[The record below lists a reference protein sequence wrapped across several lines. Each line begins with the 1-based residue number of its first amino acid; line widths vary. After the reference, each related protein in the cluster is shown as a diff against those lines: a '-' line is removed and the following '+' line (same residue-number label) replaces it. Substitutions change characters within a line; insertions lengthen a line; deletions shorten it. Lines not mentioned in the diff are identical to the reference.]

1 MRYGHIKQ
9 GWYQG
14 LVCSIELTNRI
25 THLDLIQAGIM
36 PSGFGLYYDTNH
48 LTICVPLLAY
58 WNVTD
63 AEIYWDNLN
72 ERLDR
77 ALGNT

>member
-1 MRYGHIKQ
+1 
-9 GWYQG
+9 
-14 LVCSIELTNRI
+14 
-25 THLDLIQAGIM
+25 
-36 PSGFGLYYDTNH
+36 LYYDTNH